1 MPEKRISPVYVAK
14 EAHNSSYTRSLFSS
28 EAKAWDAFR
37 QGNESAFISI
47 YESYFEILYAYGFS
61 IIADPNLVKD
71 TLQDLFVDLRER
83 RRHLSHTDSIKFY
96 LFKCLKRRLIRELA
110 KWPGKRE
117 SLEVLPMGFQ
127 FTLSYEA
134 QLIDRQLTEEKITKL
149 NEAVAGLSPR
159 QREIIYYS
167 FYEGFTYEQIKD
179 MMGLESQQA
188 TRNLMY
194 KAMKYLRKSIAPT
207 SVHL

>member
-1 MPEKRISPVYVAK
+1 MPEKRISPVYLAK
-14 EAHNSSYTRSLFSS
+14 EEPNPSFTCSPFSS
-28 EAKAWDAFR
+28 ETAAWDAFR
-37 QGNESAFISI
+37 QGNESAFIFI
-47 YESYFEILYAYGFS
+47 YEKYFEVLYAYGFS
-61 IIADPNLVKD
+61 IVADPNLVKD
-71 TLQDLFVDLRER
+71 ALQDLFVELRER
-83 RRHLSHTDSIKFY
+83 RRRLGHTDAIKFY

-117 SLEVLPMGFQ
+117 SLEALPLGFQ

-134 QLIDRQLTEEKITKL
+134 QLIDRQLSEEKITKL
-149 NEAVAGLSPR
+149 NVAVAGLSPR

-167 FYEGFTYEQIKD
+167 FYEGFTYRQIQN

-194 KAMKYLRKSIAPT
+194 KAMQYLRKCI
-207 SVHL
+207 

>member
-1 MPEKRISPVYVAK
+1 MPAKRISPVYLTK
-14 EAHNSSYTRSLFSS
+14 EEPNSSLTCSSFSS
-28 EAKAWDAFR
+28 EIAAWDAFR
-37 QGNESAFISI
+37 QGNESAFIFI
-47 YESYFEILYAYGFS
+47 YEKYFEVMYAYGFS
-61 IIADPNLVKD
+61 IVADPYLVKD
-71 TLQDLFVDLRER
+71 ALQDLFVELRER
-83 RRHLSHTDSIKFY
+83 RGNLGQTDAIKFY

-117 SLEVLPMGFQ
+117 SLEDLPLSFQ

-134 QLIDRQLTEEKITKL
+134 QLIDRQLSEEKIAKL
-149 NEAVAGLSPR
+149 NIAVSGLSPR

-167 FYEGFTYEQIKD
+167 FYEGFTYRQIQD

-194 KAMKYLRKSIAPT
+194 KAMQYLRKCI
-207 SVHL
+207 